1 MDVLRVGLIVN
12 PVAGLGG
19 PAGQKGSD
27 AADIRVTARTAGYA
41 MTSPVRAKRTIQQL
55 VSLLGQ
61 AGRELRLYTGPGT
74 LGGDIGKGLCPTTL
88 LWPRTAG
95 TDETSAADTRRLAM
109 LLKTER
115 VDLILFAG
123 GDGTARDVLD
133 TVGGSIPVLG
143 IPTGVKIY
151 SAVFALTPTAAGT
164 LAANWL
170 LGRSDKGAERMVAER
185 EVVDMDEV
193 LLRAGLASPALY
205 GALNVPVDPSRL
217 QARKAPTPA
226 SDANAVASLARA
238 FVRGMEPDHAYVL
251 GPGGTTAAIGR
262 ELGLATTRLGVDVVR
277 DGTLLSSDVDA
288 HALEAALRGGPEGLL
303 DRLKATIV
311 LTPLGGQGFVVGRG
325 NQQITPRLLSS
336 LPLQIVATDAKLAAL
351 AGRPLW
357 VDSGDDDVDARL
369 SGYAKVFTGAS
380 THTVYPVS
388 RVSEESQG
396 TTTTKEY

>member
-27 AADIRVTARTAGYA
+27 AADIRVTARKAGYA
-41 MTSPVRAKRTIQQL
+41 MTSPVRAKRTIRQL
-55 VSLLGQ
+55 VSLLGH

-74 LGGDIGKGLCPTTL
+74 LGGDIGTGLCPTTL

-109 LLKTER
+109 LLKHER

-133 TVGGSIPVLG
+133 SVGASIPVLG

-170 LGRSDKGAERMVAER
+170 LGRSGKGAERMVAER
-185 EVVDMDEV
+185 EVVDIDEV

-205 GALNVPVDPSRL
+205 GALHVP
-217 QARKAPTPA
+217 
-226 SDANAVASLARA
+226 
-238 FVRGMEPDHAYVL
+238 
-251 GPGGTTAAIGR
+251 
-262 ELGLATTRLGVDVVR
+262 
-277 DGTLLSSDVDA
+277 
-288 HALEAALRGGPEGLL
+288 
-303 DRLKATIV
+303 
-311 LTPLGGQGFVVGRG
+311 
-325 NQQITPRLLSS
+325 
-336 LPLQIVATDAKLAAL
+336 
-351 AGRPLW
+351 
-357 VDSGDDDVDARL
+357 
-369 SGYAKVFTGAS
+369 
-380 THTVYPVS
+380 
-388 RVSEESQG
+388 
-396 TTTTKEY
+396 